1 MAESRDSETF
11 NPFASADPPR
21 DEALAALLRQAE
33 GDVPLRA
40 VDWDALASRI
50 ARSLPGRATIT
61 WWSYADRWSRRM
73 LPIALAASLL
83 GAVALWQAGEP
94 ASSTVASSGVSD
106 VVVDRGAGRAGGRR
120 GAQLRAYG
128 HGGRRPRRGGAG
140 LMITLGCERDS
151 SSRPSSWRAR
161 SPAPRSIGAS

>member
-11 NPFASADPPR
+11 NPFASVDPPR

-50 ARSLPGRATIT
+50 ARSLAGRATIS

-83 GAVALWQAGEP
+83 GAVWLWQAGEP
-94 ASSTVASSGVSD
+94 TGTAVASAGVSD
-106 VVVDRGAGRAGGRR
+106 VVVDVVQGAPVDDA
-120 GAQLRAYG
+120 
-128 HGGRRPRRGGAG
+128 
-140 LMITLGCERDS
+140 
-151 SSRPSSWRAR
+151 AR
-161 SPAPRSIGAS
+161 SFARTVTADVVLVGAEQD

>member
-1 MAESRDSETF
+1 MAESRDSDTF

-21 DEALAALLRQAE
+21 DETLAALLRQAE

-73 LPIALAASLL
+73 LPLALAASLI
-83 GAVALWQAGEP
+83 GAVALWQADEP
-94 ASSTVASSGVSD
+94 SSTTIASTGVSD
-106 VVVDRGAGRAGGRR
+106 VVVDLVQGAPVEDA
-120 GAQLRAYG
+120 
-128 HGGRRPRRGGAG
+128 
-140 LMITLGCERDS
+140 
-151 SSRPSSWRAR
+151 AR
-161 SPAPRSIGAS
+161 SFARTVTAEVALVGAEQD